1 MHELGIVMHMIDQVE
16 RVAEENQVDQVAKI
30 NMEIGEVSSV
40 VPDLFTDCFHWAK
53 KKTKHL
59 QEAELELI
67 ILEGV
72 SYCQDCKQTY
82 KTTEF
87 AKKCPHCGSER
98 TYLITGNEIN
108 IRDIEVADPAPE
120 QPERKEENHV

>member
-16 RVAEENQVDQVAKI
+16 RVAEENQVERVTKI
-30 NMEIGEVSSV
+30 NMEVGEVSSV

-53 KKTKHL
+53 KKTKYL
-59 QEAELELI
+59 QQAQLELI

-72 SYCQDCKQTY
+72 SYCRECRQTY

-87 AKKCPHCGSER
+87 AKKCPHCGSED
-98 TYLITGNEIN
+98 TYLVTGNEIN
-108 IRDIEVADPAPE
+108 IRDIEVE
-120 QPERKEENHV
+120 

>member
-16 RVAEENQVDQVAKI
+16 RVAEENQVDRVTKI

-40 VPDLFTDCFHWAK
+40 VPDLFTDCFQWAK
-53 KKTKHL
+53 KKTRYL
-59 QEAELELI
+59 QQARLELI

-72 SYCQDCKQTY
+72 SYCQDCKRTY

-98 TYLITGNEIN
+98 TYLVTGSEIN
-108 IRDIEVADPAPE
+108 IRDIEVE
-120 QPERKEENHV
+120 

>member
-16 RVAEENQVDQVAKI
+16 RVAGENRVDQVSKI

-40 VPDLFTDCFHWAK
+40 VPGLFTDCFHWAK
-53 KKTKHL
+53 KKTRHL
-59 QEAELELI
+59 REAQLELI

-72 SYCQDCKQTY
+72 SYCQDCKKTY

-108 IRDIEVADPAPE
+108 IRDIEVADPAP
-120 QPERKEENHV
+120 PNP

>member
-16 RVAEENQVDQVAKI
+16 RVADENRVDQVKKI
-30 NMEIGEVSSV
+30 NMEVGEVSSV
-40 VPDLFTDCFHWAK
+40 VPELFSDCFQWAK
-53 KKTKHL
+53 KKTRHL
-59 QEAELELI
+59 QQAQLELI

-72 SYCQDCKQTY
+72 SYCQDCRQTY

-87 AKKCPHCGSER
+87 AKQCPYCGSGN

-108 IRDIEVADPAPE
+108 IRDIEVE
-120 QPERKEENHV
+120 